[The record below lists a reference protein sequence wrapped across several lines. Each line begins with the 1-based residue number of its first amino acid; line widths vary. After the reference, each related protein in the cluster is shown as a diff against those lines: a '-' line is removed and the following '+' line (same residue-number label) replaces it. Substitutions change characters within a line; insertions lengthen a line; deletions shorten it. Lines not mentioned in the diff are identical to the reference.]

1 MPAHDVEAQVR
12 GWVADEAQQQSF
24 TDEVGWMVTWD
35 RVGVPTPQGIAYH
48 VRWTIGLTI
57 RTGLV
62 HPKMRV
68 LANTMTVDR
77 SEPEEGPLRQGVAAV
92 IEGLRKKRTQLKAPG
107 NGHGPTGL
115 VAKGSG

>member
-1 MPAHDVEAQVR
+1 MPAHDVEALVR

-35 RVGVPTPQGIAYH
+35 RVEVPTPQGI
-48 VRWTIGLTI
+48 GLPRPVDDRADHPDRARPPEDAGTGEHHDRRPF
-57 RTGLV
+57 RTGRRPV
-62 HPKMRV
+62 
-68 LANTMTVDR
+68 
-77 SEPEEGPLRQGVAAV
+77 RQGVAAV

-115 VAKGSG
+115 VVKGSG